1 VHGDPFHRSFAQ
13 QTKRRKAICM
23 SLEKAELGKE
33 CSGRRALQKLVT
45 TGMISKSSWENNGL
59 SIRHTDRTDHHQA
72 LMCELPG
79 SKLMPDMMHLMIIF
93 VGSRADAWGP
103 SKEKQRYVDPM
114 WEQRSGG
121 YAR

>member
-1 VHGDPFHRSFAQ
+1 MA
-13 QTKRRKAICM
+13 
-23 SLEKAELGKE
+23 LEKAELGKE